1 MLRSKA
7 IKVVEYEPKGAST
20 IVDKA
25 LLDIYTDYLISS
37 FSSTTATG
45 LSQLLDHAVS
55 HDQITRFL
63 AQRPRT
69 SADLWQIVKPVVR
82 CVESDEGVLIVDD
95 SIEEKPY
102 TDENDL
108 ICWHYDHSK
117 DRSVKGINF
126 LTALYQVGD
135 VSLPVA
141 FDLVTKTEIV
151 IDKKTTKPR
160 RKSTLTKNERYRE
173 MLKACAHNQLKFG
186 YVLNDAWYSSADN
199 MKFVRHELHK
209 EFIMPLKSNRKV
221 ALTLADKQRG
231 AYVAVESLALEEG
244 AVREVYLEAVDF
256 PLLFAKQ
263 VFINDD
269 RTTGTL
275 YLVSSDLTLTY
286 DEVTTLYQRR
296 WRVEEYHK
304 SLKQN
309 ASLAKSPTRTTTTQT
324 NHFFAAVCAF
334 VKLERLKTKTKL
346 NHFAL
351 KSKIYMSGLRTAY
364 QELQSLGPKP
374 LVKAA
379 CA

>member
-1 MLRSKA
+1 MDN
-7 IKVVEYEPKGAST
+7 P
-20 IVDKA
+20 
-25 LLDIYTDYLISS
+25 LLDLYTDYLISS
-37 FSSTTATG
+37 FSYTTATG
-45 LSQLLDHAVS
+45 LSQLLDQSVS

-82 CVESDEGVLIVDD
+82 RVERDEGVLIVDD

-108 ICWHYDHSK
+108 IAWHYDHSK

-126 LTALYQVGD
+126 LTALYQVGS

-151 IDKKTTKPR
+151 IDKKTGKPR
-160 RKSTLTKNERYRE
+160 RKSTQTKNERYRE
-173 MLKACAHNQLKFG
+173 MLKACAHNQIKFG
-186 YVLNDAWYSSADN
+186 YVLNDAWYASADN

-221 ALTLADKQRG
+221 AQTLADKQRG
-231 AYVAVESLALEEG
+231 AYVAVESLALEDQS
-244 AVREVYLEAVDF
+244 VQQVYLEEVDF
-256 PLLFAKQ
+256 PLLFTKQ

-275 YLVSSDLTLTY
+275 YLVSSDLILTY

-309 ASLAKSPTRTTTTQT
+309 ASLAKSPTRTTKTQT
-324 NHFFAAVCAF
+324 NHFFASLCAF
-334 VKLERLKTKTKL
+334 VKLEQLKIKTKL

-351 KSKIYMSGLRTAY
+351 KSKIYVSALQTAY
-364 QELQSLGPKP
+364 EALKNLGPTP
-374 LVKAA
+374 VVKAA
-379 CA
+379 RA